1 MKLPASAIKKIAVF
15 RVLQLGDLLC
25 SVPAFRA
32 LRHAYPEAHITLL
45 GLPWAK
51 SFTERFNQY
60 FNDFLHFPGYPALP
74 EQPFNPRATVEFLQQ
89 IQTQRYDL
97 VLQMQG
103 NGSIVNPLMELFG
116 TKYVAG
122 FYKADDYAPNKEY
135 FMEYPNY
142 GSEVERHL
150 KLMEFLGIDSQGTD
164 LEFPLTAE
172 DQADF
177 DKLNLPIIKDRYICI
192 HAGSRGLSRR
202 WPPEYFA
209 ALGDYVA
216 DHGFEVVLTGTKDEL
231 EIVEQVI
238 ARMKH
243 KPVNTAGITSLGAVG
258 VLIKNAYGLIS
269 NCTGVSHVASA
280 MKTRSVVISLD
291 GEPERW
297 GPLNKSLHHTL
308 NWLETPDFNFVK
320 AEVEK
325 MLRNYE

>member
-1 MKLPASAIKKIAVF
+1 MKLPSSEIRKIAVF

-32 LRHAYPEAHITLL
+32 LRHAYPNAHITLL

-51 SFTERFNQY
+51 SFCERFSAY
-60 FNDFLHFPGYPALP
+60 FDAFLHFPGYPALP
-74 EQPFNPRATVEFLQQ
+74 EQPFNASTTVDFLKQMQDQQ
-89 IQTQRYDL
+89 FDL

-116 TKYVAG
+116 TKYTAG
-122 FYKADDYAPNKEY
+122 YRLKGDYAPNETY
-135 FMEYPNY
+135 FMEYPDY
-142 GSEVERHL
+142 GPEVERHL
-150 KLMEFLGIDSQGTD
+150 KLMDFLGIELQGD
-164 LEFPLTAE
+164 YLEFPLT
-172 DQADF
+172 DQDQQDF
-177 DKLNLPIIKDRYICI
+177 DKLNLPLTKGRYVCI

-216 DHGFEVVLTGTKDEL
+216 EQGFEVVLTGTKDEL
-231 EIVEQVI
+231 DIVQSVI
-238 ARMKH
+238 DHMKH
-243 KPVNTAGITSLGAVG
+243 KPVNTAGITTLGAVG

-269 NCTGVSHVASA
+269 NCTGVSHMASA

-291 GEPERW
+291 GEPDRW

-308 NWLETPDFNFVK
+308 NWYQNPDYSIVK
-320 AEVEK
+320 AEVK
-325 MLRNYE
+325 KLLNAYQ

>member
-1 MKLPASAIKKIAVF
+1 MKLPVSAIKKIAVF

-32 LRHAYPEAHITLL
+32 LRNAYPEAHITLL

-51 SFTERFNQY
+51 WFTERFNQY

-116 TKYVAG
+116 TRYVAG

-164 LEFPLTAE
+164 LEFPLTAQ

-177 DKLNLPIIKDRYICI
+177 DKLNLPVIKGRYVCI
-192 HAGSRGLSRR
+192 HAGSRGVSRR

-209 ALGDYVA
+209 ALGDYIA
-216 DHGFEVVLTGTKDEL
+216 DQGFEVVLTGTKDEL

-238 ARMKH
+238 AHMKH
-243 KPVNTAGITSLGAVG
+243 KPLNSAGITTLGAVG

-308 NWLETPDFNFVK
+308 NWHQTPDFNFVK
-320 AEVEK
+320 AEVER
-325 MLRNYE
+325 MLCNYE

>member
-74 EQPFNPRATVEFLQQ
+74 EQPFDPRATVEFLQQ
-89 IQTQRYDL
+89 IQAQRYDL

-116 TKYVAG
+116 TKYTAG
-122 FYKADDYAPNKEY
+122 FYKAADYAPNKDY

-150 KLMEFLGIDSQGTD
+150 KLMEYLGIAPQGTD

-177 DKLNLPIIKDRYICI
+177 DKLNLPIIKGRYICI

-238 ARMKH
+238 AHMKH

-320 AEVEK
+320 AEVER

>member
-150 KLMEFLGIDSQGTD
+150 KLMEYLGIAPQGTD